1 MLLQKIKL
9 LQSIGHARHGNMTET
24 INVTDARL
32 TTHEQVC
39 TERYKAVEQKF
50 KAVNHRF
57 DKIERD
63 LKDMRETQDKHF
75 TELKELMF
83 RSRSDKFKI
92 MVTTAGSIIVAL
104 IGLIGY
110 LAIGL

>member
-1 MLLQKIKL
+1 
-9 LQSIGHARHGNMTET
+9 MTSSQIDATE
-24 INVTDARL
+24 ARL
-32 TTHEQVC
+32 TTHEEVC

-50 KAVNHRF
+50 RNVENRLDRL
-57 DKIERD
+57 DKDI
-63 LKDMRETQDKHF
+63 KDMRETQDKHF

>member
-1 MLLQKIKL
+1 MNEID
-9 LQSIGHARHGNMTET
+9 ATE
-24 INVTDARL
+24 ARL

-39 TERYKAVEQKF
+39 TERYKAVENKF
-50 KAVNHRF
+50 RNVETRL
-57 DKIERD
+57 DRLERD
-63 LKDMRETQDKHF
+63 IKDMRETQDKHF
-75 TELKELMF
+75 SELKELMF

-110 LAIGL
+110 LSIN

>member
-1 MLLQKIKL
+1 
-9 LQSIGHARHGNMTET
+9 
-24 INVTDARL
+24 
-32 TTHEQVC
+32 
-39 TERYKAVEQKF
+39 
-50 KAVNHRF
+50 
-57 DKIERD
+57 
-63 LKDMRETQDKHF
+63 MRETQDKHF